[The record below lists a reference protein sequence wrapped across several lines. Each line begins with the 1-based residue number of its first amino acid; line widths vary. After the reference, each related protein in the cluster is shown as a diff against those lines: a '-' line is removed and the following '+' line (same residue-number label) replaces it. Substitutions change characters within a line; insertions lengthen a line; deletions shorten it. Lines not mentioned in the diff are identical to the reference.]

1 MKQPRHRR
9 RADKRP
15 DEILDAALDCF
26 TDTGYATTRVEDI
39 AKKAGIS
46 KATVYLYFDSKEAL
60 LTGLVRRAIVPI
72 PEQAGAAIAAFPG
85 TVRQAMEMFIGVVA
99 ERISDPKMIAL
110 PLIVL
115 REATIFPELA
125 NMYRTEVIERAIPIA
140 AAIIQKGI
148 NSGEFR
154 EVNAELAVR
163 SLIGPLM
170 AHIMLTHVFGVG
182 DKSKEATRA
191 LLTSHLDILMQ
202 GLEVR

>member
-1 MKQPRHRR
+1 MKQPKHRR

-26 TDTGYATTRVEDI
+26 TNTGYATTRVEDI

-46 KATVYLYFDSKEAL
+46 KATVYLYFDTKEAL
-60 LTGLVRRAIVPI
+60 LIGLVRRAIVPI
-72 PEQAGAAIAAFPG
+72 PEQVGAAVSAFPG
-85 TVRQAMEMFIGVVA
+85 TVRQSMEMFIDVVA
-99 ERISDPKMIAL
+99 TRMSDPKVIAL

-125 NMYRTEVIERAIPIA
+125 TMYRTEVVERAIPIA
-140 AAIIQKGI
+140 ASIIQKGI
-148 NSGEFR
+148 DSGEFR

-170 AHIMLTHVFGVG
+170 AHIMLAHVLGVG
-182 DKSKEATRA
+182 DKSKQGMLE